1 MTHINRS
8 ILMLM
13 RNELQEIIDPQ
24 LPNSIQRVEALHL
37 LIL

>member
-24 LPNSIQRVEALHL
+24 LPNSIQRVEALYL